1 MTESKTEHKKTE
13 TQLYGEFLDARE
25 ENLKHKWLMSE
36 QAGQDVGFDKAL
48 LDWTVNYR
56 SQWKKDYLKQKSRS

>member
-1 MTESKTEHKKTE
+1 MTESKPEPKKTE
-13 TQLYGEFLDARE
+13 TQLYGEFLDERE
-25 ENLKHKWLMSE
+25 EILKHKWLMSE